1 MKRLALFITLIVL
14 AGGQTSDATAAPAPM
29 QSSALQHALDAAR
42 GKSRA
47 PGVSA
52 AIMVDG
58 QLAWSGTSGVAD
70 LRTKRPVSSETMF
83 ILASVSKLFTDA
95 MVLRLSEQRRLRLD
109 DPIDRYLPVHIPDDF
124 AVTVRELLGH
134 TSGYP
139 DDEGLAPIDGWLND
153 PNFPWSR
160 DLLIER
166 EPKPAF
172 TPGTQFSYCN
182 SCFVML
188 GAVIESASRSTV
200 DAQFSSLIARP
211 LGLSNEI
218 DIAPSAQ
225 FAARLSRGYDLHKG
239 KLVDTFEGA
248 RKLYGVP
255 TFDWGPVWTDGGVA
269 ATATG
274 VAAFTDALFGGRVLE
289 SDTLAEMLKTGP
301 DHDHGLDAETYAFD
315 HHAWRGH
322 SGFFTGFTAESWYD
336 ASRKL
341 TITVLANRTDDA
353 DPATEI
359 WNALAKAYD
368 ARR

>member
-1 MKRLALFITLIVL
+1 MKRVALYFAVLCIACGPAHAAASTLS
-14 AGGQTSDATAAPAPM
+14 AAQTL
-29 QSSALQHALDAAR
+29 ALQHALDAAR
-42 GKSRA
+42 AKSGT
-47 PGVSA
+47 PGTSA
-52 AIMVDG
+52 TIMMDG
-58 QLAWSGTSGVAD
+58 RMLWTGTSGVVD
-70 LRTKRPVSSETMF
+70 LRSKEPVTSETMF

-95 MVLRLSEQRRLRLD
+95 IVLRLSEQGRLRLD
-109 DPIDRYLPVHIPDDF
+109 DPIDRYLPVHIPDDTV
-124 AVTVRELLGH
+124 VTVRELLGH

-139 DDEGLAPIDGWLND
+139 DDEGLMPIDGWLND
-153 PNFPWSR
+153 PNFLWSR

-166 EPKPAF
+166 ETKPSFA
-172 TPGTQFSYCN
+172 PGTKFSYCN

-200 DAQFSSLIARP
+200 AAQFSSLIARP

-218 DIAPSAQ
+218 DMAPSAQ

-239 KLVDTFEGA
+239 NLVDTFEGA
-248 RKLYGVP
+248 RKLFGVP
-255 TFDWGPVWTDGGVA
+255 TYDWGPVWTDGGVA

-274 VAAFTDALFGGRVLE
+274 VAAFTDALFDGRVLE
-289 SDTLAEMLKTGP
+289 SATLAEMLKTGP
-301 DHDHGLDAETYAFD
+301 DHDHGLDAETYDFD

-341 TITVLANRTDDA
+341 TITVLANRTDGA

-359 WNALAKAYD
+359 WNALARAYD
-368 ARR
+368 VRR